1 MQFDME
7 MAQTQEMRPSP
18 MLVMR
23 MNMLLLSSLE
33 LQQVIAQELEENP
46 ALEADEVDVC
56 PLCSQPWADCRC
68 WSGLNLSDLQA
79 GQTALEDDELDMWSM
94 MPGPISLSE
103 YLHRELSP
111 QIDREDGF
119 IAEYLIG
126 NLDEHG
132 FLGVTVEDLARGLR
146 VEVERVA
153 AVLKQLQA
161 VGPVGIGASD
171 AQECLL
177 LQLRRWEERG
187 RAHPLAR
194 PLLEDY
200 FVPLGEGRY
209 GYIARC
215 LKVNT
220 EEVVEARDFIRA
232 HLRPYPVPDLTELG
246 SAGIATDT
254 PYVAPDVIVRERAGA
269 PGEFDV
275 EVVESR
281 HFVLK
286 VAPYY
291 QELAHTLSSMS
302 HPSVTREDQEVVK
315 GYVTRA
321 RMFIRHLRERRETL
335 RCVAEYVVEQQK
347 DYLRYGSRHLK
358 PLTRAEVAVALG
370 FHESTI
376 SRATANKFVLLPS
389 YHVVPFG
396 QFFQASL
403 PVQEVLKEIIA
414 GEPNPMTDA
423 QLVEALAG
431 RGYQLARRTVAK
443 YRAQLGIL
451 PSVLR

>member
-33 LQQVIAQELEENP
+33 LQQVIEQELEENP

-56 PLCSQPWADCRC
+56 PLCSRPWADCRC
-68 WSGLNLSDLQA
+68 WSSINTPDVSA
-79 GQTALEDDELDMWSM
+79 GQTNGEDDELDMWAM
-94 MPGPISLSE
+94 LPRPISLSE
-103 YLHRELSP
+103 YLYRELSP
-111 QIDREDGF
+111 QIDREDNF

-126 NLDEHG
+126 SLDEHG
-132 FLGVTVEDLARGLR
+132 FLGVTVEDLARGVR

-153 AVLKQLQA
+153 AVLKQLQM
-161 VGPVGIGASD
+161 VGPVGIGARD
-171 AQECLL
+171 ARECLL

-187 RAHPLAR
+187 QAHGLAR
-194 PLLEDY
+194 PLVEEY
-200 FVPLGEGRY
+200 FEALGEGRY

-215 LKVNT
+215 LKVST
-220 EEVVEARDFIRA
+220 EDILAGRDFIRN
-232 HLRPYPVPDLTELG
+232 HLRPYPVPDLSELG
-246 SAGIATDT
+246 ASGAAADT
-254 PYVAPDVIVRERAGA
+254 PYVAPDVIIRERVGA
-269 PGEFDV
+269 PSEFDV

-291 QELAHTLSSMS
+291 QELAHTLAAVS

-347 DYLRYGSRHLK
+347 DYLCHGSRHLK
-358 PLTRAEVAVALG
+358 PLTRAEVAAALG

-389 YHVVPFG
+389 YHVVPFS

-403 PVQEVLKEIIA
+403 PVQEALKEIIA
-414 GEPNPMTDA
+414 SEPNPMTDA
-423 QLVEALAG
+423 QLVEALG
-431 RGYQLARRTVAK
+431 RRGYQLARRTVAK

-451 PSVLR
+451 PSVMR